1 MCSAAV
7 VRNIRHDVGNVT
19 VQNAAKHV
27 DGVGADA
34 LVPLHPGDPRRADT
48 VLFDEGVLADA
59 FPLPVINGGREA
71 YSRPAAGEGGKT
83 PRDQTKEGSR

>member
-19 VQNAAKHV
+19 AQNATKHV

-34 LVPLHPGDPRRADT
+34 LTALQAGDLRRADA
-48 VLFDEGVLADA
+48 VLLDERMLCDA
-59 FPLPVINGGREA
+59 FARHGELQVFVGDHNIQAPL
-71 YSRPAAGEGGKT
+71 ST
-83 PRDQTKEGSR
+83 

>member
-1 MCSAAV
+1 MYV
-7 VRNIRHDVGNVT
+7 FHDILYPAIQYGAEHIN
-19 VQNAAKHV
+19 
-27 DGVGADA
+27 GVGADA

-59 FPLPVINGGREA
+59 FPLPVINEGREA
-71 YSRPAAGEGGKT
+71 RSRPAAGEGGKT